1 MRAPGLIAGL
11 AILAA
16 LHSPARAQ
24 QASPLEAEGEHYRR
38 EAIERVIDSHDP
50 ELIMG
55 AARLYLK
62 QRALKCA
69 NRLVGQW
76 GREAGLGLK
85 WHPGLPQWQQA
96 ERLLLVRA
104 QGLTERRFENRA
116 WIREA
121 WSAYMTAQFSGEEAD
136 HIADHF
142 ETEGGREQRKLMDW
156 FLGEFVLFNYT
167 FTDRIQYDL
176 PGSREELLRLQRAAQ
191 ERLPREDVHFSS
203 RFEDTLPFIG
213 RDPGLKYWKMLA
225 IPLLG
230 GILRHVDSLAQEI
243 EAQMLAQRAVVQPLI
258 DAYAAGS

>member
-1 MRAPGLIAGL
+1 MRAPDLL
-11 AILAA
+11 AAVALLTA
-16 LHSPARAQ
+16 LHSTGRAQ
-24 QASPLEAEGEHYRR
+24 QAPPLEAEADRYRR
-38 EAIERVIDSHDP
+38 EAIDRVIESHDP

-62 QRALKCA
+62 QHALKCA

-85 WHPGLPQWQQA
+85 WHPQLPQWQQA
-96 ERLLLVRA
+96 ERLLLERT
-104 QGLTERRFENRA
+104 QDLTERRFENRA

-121 WSAYMTAQFSGEEAD
+121 WSAYVSAQFSGEEAD
-136 HIADHF
+136 RIADHF

-203 RFEDTLPFIG
+203 RFEDTLSFIG

-230 GILRHVDSLAQEI
+230 EIMRHVDSVAREV
-243 EAQMLAQRAVVQPLI
+243 EAQMRAQRGAVQPLI